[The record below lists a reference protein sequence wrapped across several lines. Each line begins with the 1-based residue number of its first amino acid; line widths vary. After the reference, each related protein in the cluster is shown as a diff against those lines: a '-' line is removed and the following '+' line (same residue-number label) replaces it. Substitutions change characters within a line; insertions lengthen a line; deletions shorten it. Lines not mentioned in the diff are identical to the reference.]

1 MRSGLSFL
9 PSDDLLSQDP
19 AVQVPSALRSLTS
32 VFGMGTGVTFSP
44 SSLDVRLR
52 RCVFPENWMRM
63 CVARQLRISPR
74 PISTGQ
80 LNASRHVH
88 LQPINHVFYMGSYH
102 VNRVGS
108 LILRWASRLDAFSA
122 YPFPTWLLSDAVGT
136 TTETPAVGSSR
147 SSRTK
152 DNSSQTSC
160 ARGR

>member
-1 MRSGLSFL
+1 MERKTGFE
-9 PSDDLLSQDP
+9 P
-19 AVQVPSALRSLTS
+19 ATLALA
-32 VFGMGTGVTFSP
+32 
-44 SSLDVRLR
+44 R
-52 RCVFPENWMRM
+52 RCSTPEPLPHGNVCSLKTGCEC
-63 CVARQLRISPR
+63 CVSRQLRISPR

>member
-1 MRSGLSFL
+1 ML
-9 PSDDLLSQDP
+9 SDDLLSQDP

-44 SSLDVRLR
+44 SSLDMLR
-52 RCVFPENWMRM
+52 SSYGLCSLKTGCECCVS
-63 CVARQLRISPR
+63 RQLRISPR